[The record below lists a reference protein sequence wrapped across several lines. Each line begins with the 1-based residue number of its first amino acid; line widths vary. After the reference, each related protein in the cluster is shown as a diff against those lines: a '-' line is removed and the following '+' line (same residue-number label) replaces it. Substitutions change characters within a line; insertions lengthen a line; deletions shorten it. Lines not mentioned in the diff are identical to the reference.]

1 LKGNI
6 PPHFSGTDDEF
17 LWGATVASEK
27 TADELGTEIE
37 RGRAR
42 WAYVMMLSD
51 GRAAGLPEV
60 RGFIRNGS
68 ASPDEQVSALMKHTA
83 QALRDGSAGV
93 P

>member
-51 GRAAGLPEV
+51 GKAAGLPEV